1 VRKSVSKKKNTEKRK
16 LVYYRSMEEI
26 RAYQK
31 VPAHEKLMWLEQA
44 NMFLYRAMS
53 RKAKRIREKF
63 RKGKL

>member
-31 VPAHEKLMWLEQA
+31 VPVREKLKWLEEA